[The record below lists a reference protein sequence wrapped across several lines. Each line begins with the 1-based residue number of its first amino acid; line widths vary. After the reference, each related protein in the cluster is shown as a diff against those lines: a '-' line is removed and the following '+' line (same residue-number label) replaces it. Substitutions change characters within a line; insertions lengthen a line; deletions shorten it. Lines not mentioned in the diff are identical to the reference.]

1 MLFEQSVYIRKEL
14 NSHWIKLEHQHGPSF
29 IVMKHQYG
37 RRDVIRSITQAAKNQ
52 ILDALKE
59 VIFNM
64 TYNVITDQQKTL
76 RNCPPTHPSLNLLN
90 RKLPLSSQ

>member
-14 NSHWIKLEHQHGPSF
+14 NSHRIKLEHQHGPSF

-37 RRDVIRSITQAAKNQ
+37 RSDVIRSITQAAKNQ
-52 ILDALKE
+52 SSDALKE

-64 TYNVITDQQKTL
+64 TSKKI
-76 RNCPPTHPSLNLLN
+76 LLIM
-90 RKLPLSSQ
+90 Q